1 VSIGRFQC
9 GVAALLY
16 HAPTET
22 YLLLRRS
29 GRRDFGANDWESV
42 TGRVDQGE
50 SFEQAVYREVRE
62 EVGLEVRIDFIIGT
76 THFYR
81 GEPAPENELL
91 GVKYACSIGSRDA
104 LSISDEHDEARWL
117 TANEIYAL
125 LPSNHW
131 LYQTVQRAEMLREVL
146 PESLIAYQQSAG
158 FEKSD

>member
-16 HAPTET
+16 DAESKT
-22 YLLLRRS
+22 YLLMRRS
-29 GRRDFGANDWESV
+29 RHRDFGADDWESV

-62 EVGLEVRIDFIIGT
+62 EVGLDIHIDFIIGT

-81 GEPAPENELL
+81 GQPTPENELL
-91 GVKYACSIGSRDA
+91 GVKYACSIVSRDA
-104 LSISDEHDEARWL
+104 LTISDEHDEARWL

-125 LPSNHW
+125 LPADHW
-131 LYQTVQRAEMLREVL
+131 LYQTVQRAELLRSAL
-146 PESLIAYQQSAG
+146 PESLIEYQRQTG
-158 FEKSD
+158 FESD

>member
-1 VSIGRFQC
+1 MSIGRFQC

-16 HAPTET
+16 DAPTQT

-29 GRRDFGANDWESV
+29 HKRDFGSNDWEGV

-62 EVGLEVRIDFIIGT
+62 EVGLDIQIDFIIGT

-81 GEPAPENELL
+81 GQPKPENELL
-91 GVKYACSIGSRDA
+91 GVKYACSVASRDA

-117 TANEIYAL
+117 TANQIYAL
-125 LPSNHW
+125 LPEGHW
-131 LYQTVQRAEMLREVL
+131 LYQTVQRAEMLRATL
-146 PESLIAYQQSAG
+146 PESLIAYQRQAG
-158 FEKSD
+158 FESD

>member
-16 HAPTET
+16 HAPTQT

-29 GRRDFGANDWESV
+29 RQRDFGADDWEGV

-62 EVGLEVRIDFIIGT
+62 EVGLDIQIDFIIGT

-81 GEPAPENELL
+81 GQPIPENELL
-91 GVKYACSIGSRDA
+91 GVKYACSVATRET

-117 TANEIYAL
+117 TASEIYAL
-125 LPSNHW
+125 LPTDHW
-131 LYQTVQRAEMLREVL
+131 LYQTVQRAEMLREAL
-146 PESLIAYQQSAG
+146 PAALIAYQQQAG
-158 FEKSD
+158 FESD